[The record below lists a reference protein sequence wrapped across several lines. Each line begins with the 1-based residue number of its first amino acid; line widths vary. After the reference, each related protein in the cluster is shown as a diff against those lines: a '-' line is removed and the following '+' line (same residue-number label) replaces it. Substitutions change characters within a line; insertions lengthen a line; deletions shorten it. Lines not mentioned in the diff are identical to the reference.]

1 MNWQDKAIA
10 ATRGTQ
16 LGAAIQCALGRG
28 RAKLPRFE
36 GKAIVTSDGYLQCDF
51 VDNRGEGHHS
61 AFIGH
66 VSELSNNVEGLA
78 KHLKLNPADHNDLTA
93 VISAWIGTDYRV

>member
-1 MNWQDKAIA
+1 MDWQDKAIA

-16 LGAAIQCALGRG
+16 LGAVIECALDRG

-51 VDNRGEGHHS
+51 VDKTGEGYNS

-78 KHLKLNPADHNDLTA
+78 KHLELYPFEHSELTA
-93 VISAWIGTDYRV
+93 AVAAWIGTDYRV

>member
-1 MNWQDKAIA
+1 MDWQDKAIA

-16 LGAAIQCALGRG
+16 LGAVIECALDRG

-51 VDNRGEGHHS
+51 VDKTGAGHHG

-78 KHLKLNPADHNDLTA
+78 KHLKLVPAQHNELTA
-93 VISAWIGTDYRV
+93 DIAAWIGTDYRV